1 MGPVIVSQASPSA
14 SREFASTS
22 PSAVSPAGVSSAQNA
37 QHPSSPPEDVSVN
50 MLHVE
55 FVHNLCSEATK
66 AFDRPDSFT
75 GVSFYDI
82 LGYGLNAPYLMN
94 ELLSLSALHLSI
106 IKPAKRG
113 FYQHHSTQLQNYA
126 LSSFNALSSHITDEN
141 TVPIFLFAG
150 VLGLHKLCET
160 LVYRDDDFEV
170 FLDQFVQY
178 CVLHR
183 GVRIVAGQGRWQ
195 LLQQTN
201 LKPLLDLGNE
211 IPSLDSTLGPICQE
225 LSDRIK
231 GLAFDDSTTNVYLQ
245 ATGAVQSVISVM
257 EGRAAGANNVDVLM
271 AWSVLVPDGF
281 VTLMSERQEVALV
294 IFAYYGAL
302 IHKYRDQWVFC
313 DGGEYLINS
322 ISEYLGS
329 QWEEW
334 LRWPR
339 QSLADTNHGNE

>member
-1 MGPVIVSQASPSA
+1 
-14 SREFASTS
+14 
-22 PSAVSPAGVSSAQNA
+22 
-37 QHPSSPPEDVSVN
+37 

-55 FVHNLCSEATK
+55 FVHNLCSEAMT
-66 AFDRPDSFT
+66 AFLDRPDSST

-82 LGYGLNAPYLMN
+82 LSYGLNAPYLMN

-106 IKPAKRG
+106 TRPAKRG

-141 TVPIFLFAG
+141 TVPIFLFAA
-150 VLGLHKLCET
+150 VLGLHKLSET

-201 LKPLLDLGNE
+201 LKPLLDVGDE
-211 IPSLDSTLGPICQE
+211 FPSLDSTLGPICQE
-225 LSDRIK
+225 LSDRIQ
-231 GLAFDDSTTNVYLQ
+231 GLALEDSTTKIYLQ
-245 ATGAVQSVISVM
+245 ATRAVQCVISVM
-257 EGRAAGANNVDVLM
+257 EGRARGANNVDILM
-271 AWSVLVPDGF
+271 AWSVLVPEEF
-281 VTLMSERQEVALV
+281 VTLVSERREVALV
-294 IFAYYGAL
+294 IFAHYGAL
-302 IHKYRDQWVFC
+302 VHTHRDQWMFC

-322 ISEYLGS
+322 ISQYLGS

-339 QSLADTNHGNE
+339 QSLDDTNDVN